1 VRAENGKIYAF
12 PYSAKQILE
21 VDPTGNEVITTHIG
35 TSSGSTNR
43 KYATSVVAENG
54 KIFAAPLDA
63 DYVLDIDSTENE
75 FTATHIGTNLSSSD
89 STSKYRRYN
98 IHYNGKY
105 RTSAVAGNGKIYAA
119 PYTAR
124 KVLDINPRRNEVFTR
139 QTCRHRPWSA

>member
-1 VRAENGKIYAF
+1 M
-12 PYSAKQILE
+12 
-21 VDPTGNEVITTHIG
+21 
-35 TSSGSTNR
+35 
-43 KYATSVVAENG
+43 VAENG

-124 KVLDINPRRNEVFTR
+124 KVLDIDPRRNEVVAKLASTDPGRRNIGKYFTLVLEIDPGPPYK
-139 QTCRHRPWSA
+139 TSALIKTLSAGPSKSSPTSPTKS